1 MKTNSS
7 IHNINSDKGLGLS
20 GKRVWILL
28 NFLNNNY
35 FPNRSKELCIMN
47 FCPEIDEE
55 NWEKIHIKSSPS
67 RALSDLFWQKLDWK
81 VVKAELGNINIFDT
95 GAGKGEYALKL
106 NDFAEG
112 ISTYFGVDLS
122 PRKEW
127 GKIMLEYEFITIKQ
141 QNSNDILDV
150 IPNKTNFFM
159 TQSAIEHFENDLLYF
174 KQIRAF
180 IDKTGNNTI
189 QIHLFPSAECLKLF
203 LWHGVRQYTP
213 RTISTI
219 VQLFNSP
226 NTYSILFRI
235 GGENCNNLHYR
246 FITYPLLLKKR
257 VDLRNTKTEEYRD
270 LLKIAVEKDIEHRNH
285 KPSFYAL
292 VIHSN
297 FKKPIFKTMKQ
308 LTHS

>member
-1 MKTNSS
+1 
-7 IHNINSDKGLGLS
+7 
-20 GKRVWILL
+20 
-28 NFLNNNY
+28 
-35 FPNRSKELCIMN
+35 MN
-47 FCPEIDEE
+47 FCPKIDEE
-55 NWEKIHIKSSPS
+55 NWDKIHIKYSPS

-81 VVKAELGNINIFDT
+81 VIKSELGNINIFDT

-112 ISTYFGVDLS
+112 ISTYFGVDFS

-127 GKIMLEYEFITIKQ
+127 ENTMREYKFITMKQ

-174 KQIRAF
+174 KQLRDF
-180 IDKTGNNTI
+180 IDKTNNNTI
-189 QIHLFPSAECLKLF
+189 QVHLFPSAACLKLF

-235 GGENCNNLHYR
+235 GGENCNNLHYQ

-257 VDLRNTKTEEYRD
+257 VDLRDTKTEEYRE
-270 LLKIAVEKDIEHRNH
+270 LLKIAVEKDIEHSNH
-285 KPSFYAL
+285 KPGFYAL

-297 FKKPIFKTMKQ
+297 FKKPIFKTMVQ
-308 LTHS
+308 LTQLKEK